1 MNLFGY
7 ANSSENFFE
16 KGLELYK
23 NKKFNDA
30 KFMFERSI
38 VFNPK
43 DSNSYLYLAKIYNH
57 QEDQILKRDNSKS
70 NFELLSKMRLR
81 IKEKNRLGETEANN
95 NDQLEFNKA
104 INFLEEIEEESKF
117 ARKRSLQKSV
127 SRGLNRLLLE
137 RNLGKLKIDLGEKW
151 TLESNNESLRIDPSG
166 TLDPKAEAD
175 EKRKLKKAEEA
186 MHRLLALNEC

>member
-1 MNLFGY
+1 M
-7 ANSSENFFE
+7 S
-16 KGLELYK
+16 
-23 NKKFNDA
+23 
-30 KFMFERSI
+30 
-38 VFNPK
+38 
-43 DSNSYLYLAKIYNH
+43 NH
-57 QEDQILKRDNSKS
+57 QENQIPKRDNSKS

-81 IKEKNRLGETEANN
+81 IKEKNRLGETETNK
-95 NDQLEFNKA
+95 NDQLEYKKA
-104 INFLEEIEEESKF
+104 INFLKEIEEESKF

-151 TLESNNESLRIDPSG
+151 TLESNNESLRTDSSG
-166 TLDPKAEAD
+166 KLDPKAEAD

>member
-1 MNLFGY
+1 M
-7 ANSSENFFE
+7 A
-16 KGLELYK
+16 
-23 NKKFNDA
+23 
-30 KFMFERSI
+30 
-38 VFNPK
+38 
-43 DSNSYLYLAKIYNH
+43 NH
-57 QEDQILKRDNSKS
+57 QENQIPKRDNSRS

-81 IKEKNRLGETEANN
+81 IKEKNRLGETETNK
-95 NDQLEFNKA
+95 NDQLEFKKA

-151 TLESNNESLRIDPSG
+151 TLESNNESLRTDSSG
-166 TLDPKAEAD
+166 KLDPKAEAD

>member
-1 MNLFGY
+1 M
-7 ANSSENFFE
+7 S
-16 KGLELYK
+16 
-23 NKKFNDA
+23 
-30 KFMFERSI
+30 
-38 VFNPK
+38 
-43 DSNSYLYLAKIYNH
+43 NH
-57 QEDQILKRDNSKS
+57 QENQIPKRDNSKS

-81 IKEKNRLGETEANN
+81 IKEKNRLGETETNK
-95 NDQLEFNKA
+95 NDQLEYKKA
-104 INFLEEIEEESKF
+104 INFLKEIEEESKF

-151 TLESNNESLRIDPSG
+151 TFESNNESLCTDSSRK
-166 TLDPKAEAD
+166 LDPKSEAD

>member
-1 MNLFGY
+1 M
-7 ANSSENFFE
+7 S
-16 KGLELYK
+16 
-23 NKKFNDA
+23 
-30 KFMFERSI
+30 
-38 VFNPK
+38 
-43 DSNSYLYLAKIYNH
+43 NH
-57 QEDQILKRDNSKS
+57 QENQITKRDNSKS

-81 IKEKNRLGETEANN
+81 IKEKNRLGEIEANN
-95 NDQLEFNKA
+95 TDQLEFKNA

-151 TLESNNESLRIDPSG
+151 TLKSNKESLRRDPSG
-166 TLDPKAEAD
+166 KLDPKAEAD

-186 MHRLLALNEC
+186 MHLLLALNEC

>member
-1 MNLFGY
+1 M
-7 ANSSENFFE
+7 S
-16 KGLELYK
+16 
-23 NKKFNDA
+23 
-30 KFMFERSI
+30 
-38 VFNPK
+38 
-43 DSNSYLYLAKIYNH
+43 NH
-57 QEDQILKRDNSKS
+57 QKNQIPKLDNTKS

-95 NDQLEFNKA
+95 NDQLEFKKA

-151 TLESNNESLRIDPSG
+151 TLDSNNESLRTDSSG
-166 TLDPKAEAD
+166 KLDPKAEAD

>member
-1 MNLFGY
+1 M
-7 ANSSENFFE
+7 
-16 KGLELYK
+16 
-23 NKKFNDA
+23 
-30 KFMFERSI
+30 
-38 VFNPK
+38 P
-43 DSNSYLYLAKIYNH
+43 NH
-57 QEDQILKRDNSKS
+57 QENQIPKRDNSKS

-81 IKEKNRLGETEANN
+81 IKEKNRLGETETNK
-95 NDQLEFNKA
+95 NDQLEYKKA
-104 INFLEEIEEESKF
+104 INFLKEIEEESKF

-151 TLESNNESLRIDPSG
+151 TLESNNKSLRKDSSG
-166 TLDPKAEAD
+166 KLDPEAETD

>member
-1 MNLFGY
+1 M
-7 ANSSENFFE
+7 
-16 KGLELYK
+16 
-23 NKKFNDA
+23 
-30 KFMFERSI
+30 
-38 VFNPK
+38 P
-43 DSNSYLYLAKIYNH
+43 NH
-57 QEDQILKRDNSKS
+57 QDNQIPKRDNSKS

-95 NDQLEFNKA
+95 NDQLEFKKA

-117 ARKRSLQKSV
+117 ARKRTLQTSV

-151 TLESNNESLRIDPSG
+151 TLKSNNESLRTDPSAK
-166 TLDPKAEAD
+166 LDPKSEAD

-186 MHRLLALNEC
+186 THRLLALNEC

>member
-1 MNLFGY
+1 M
-7 ANSSENFFE
+7 
-16 KGLELYK
+16 
-23 NKKFNDA
+23 
-30 KFMFERSI
+30 
-38 VFNPK
+38 P
-43 DSNSYLYLAKIYNH
+43 NH
-57 QEDQILKRDNSKS
+57 QENQIPKRDNSKS

-81 IKEKNRLGETEANN
+81 IKEKNRLGETETKK
-95 NDQLEFNKA
+95 NDQLEYKKA
-104 INFLEEIEEESKF
+104 INFLKEIEEESKF

-151 TLESNNESLRIDPSG
+151 TLESNNESLRTDSSG
-166 TLDPKAEAD
+166 KLDPKAEAD

>member
-1 MNLFGY
+1 MSNY
-7 ANSSENFFE
+7 QEN
-16 KGLELYK
+16 
-23 NKKFNDA
+23 
-30 KFMFERSI
+30 
-38 VFNPK
+38 
-43 DSNSYLYLAKIYNH
+43 
-57 QEDQILKRDNSKS
+57 QIPKRDNSKS
-70 NFELLSKMRLR
+70 NFDLLSKMRLR

-95 NDQLEFNKA
+95 NNQLEFKKA

-151 TLESNNESLRIDPSG
+151 TLESNNESLRTDSSG
-166 TLDPKAEAD
+166 KLDPKAEAD

>member
-1 MNLFGY
+1 MSN
-7 ANSSENFFE
+7 NQEN
-16 KGLELYK
+16 
-23 NKKFNDA
+23 
-30 KFMFERSI
+30 
-38 VFNPK
+38 
-43 DSNSYLYLAKIYNH
+43 
-57 QEDQILKRDNSKS
+57 QIPKRDNSKS

-81 IKEKNRLGETEANN
+81 IKEKNRLGETEANIN
-95 NDQLEFNKA
+95 KQMEFKKA

-127 SRGLNRLLLE
+127 SKGLNRLLLE

-151 TLESNNESLRIDPSG
+151 TFESNNKVLRRDPSG
-166 TLDPKAEAD
+166 KLDPKSEAD

>member
-1 MNLFGY
+1 M
-7 ANSSENFFE
+7 S
-16 KGLELYK
+16 
-23 NKKFNDA
+23 
-30 KFMFERSI
+30 
-38 VFNPK
+38 
-43 DSNSYLYLAKIYNH
+43 NH
-57 QEDQILKRDNSKS
+57 QENYFLKRDNFKS

-81 IKEKNRLGETEANN
+81 IKEKNRLGETETNN
-95 NDQLEFNKA
+95 NNQLEFKKA

-151 TLESNNESLRIDPSG
+151 TLESNNKSLCRDHSEK
-166 TLDPKAEAD
+166 LDPKSEVD

-186 MHRLLALNEC
+186 MHRLLALNKC

>member
-1 MNLFGY
+1 M
-7 ANSSENFFE
+7 S
-16 KGLELYK
+16 
-23 NKKFNDA
+23 
-30 KFMFERSI
+30 
-38 VFNPK
+38 
-43 DSNSYLYLAKIYNH
+43 NH
-57 QEDQILKRDNSKS
+57 QENQIPKRDNSKS

-95 NDQLEFNKA
+95 TDQLEYKKA

-151 TLESNNESLRIDPSG
+151 TLESNNESLRRDPSAK
-166 TLDPKAEAD
+166 LDPKAEAD

>member
-1 MNLFGY
+1 M
-7 ANSSENFFE
+7 S
-16 KGLELYK
+16 
-23 NKKFNDA
+23 
-30 KFMFERSI
+30 
-38 VFNPK
+38 
-43 DSNSYLYLAKIYNH
+43 NH
-57 QEDQILKRDNSKS
+57 QENQIPKRDNSKS

-95 NDQLEFNKA
+95 NDQLELKKA

-151 TLESNNESLRIDPSG
+151 TLESNNESLRTDSSG
-166 TLDPKAEAD
+166 KLDPKAEAD

-186 MHRLLALNEC
+186 MHRLLALNKC

>member
-1 MNLFGY
+1 MPNHH
-7 ANSSENFFE
+7 
-16 KGLELYK
+16 
-23 NKKFNDA
+23 
-30 KFMFERSI
+30 
-38 VFNPK
+38 
-43 DSNSYLYLAKIYNH
+43 DS
-57 QEDQILKRDNSKS
+57 QIPKRDNSKS

-81 IKEKNRLGETEANN
+81 IKEKNRLGETETNK
-95 NDQLEFNKA
+95 NDQLEFKKA

-151 TLESNNESLRIDPSG
+151 TLESNNESLRTDSSG
-166 TLDPKAEAD
+166 KLDPKAEAD

>member
-1 MNLFGY
+1 M
-7 ANSSENFFE
+7 
-16 KGLELYK
+16 
-23 NKKFNDA
+23 
-30 KFMFERSI
+30 
-38 VFNPK
+38 P
-43 DSNSYLYLAKIYNH
+43 NH
-57 QEDQILKRDNSKS
+57 QENQIPKRDNSKS

-81 IKEKNRLGETEANN
+81 IKEKNRLGETKANN
-95 NDQLEFNKA
+95 NDQLEFKKA

-137 RNLGKLKIDLGEKW
+137 RNLGKLKIYLGEKW
-151 TLESNNESLRIDPSG
+151 TLESNNESLRTDSSG
-166 TLDPKAEAD
+166 KLDPKAEAD

>member
-1 MNLFGY
+1 M
-7 ANSSENFFE
+7 S
-16 KGLELYK
+16 
-23 NKKFNDA
+23 
-30 KFMFERSI
+30 
-38 VFNPK
+38 
-43 DSNSYLYLAKIYNH
+43 NH
-57 QEDQILKRDNSKS
+57 QENQIPRRENTKS

-95 NDQLEFNKA
+95 NDQLEFKKA

-151 TLESNNESLRIDPSG
+151 TLESNNEFLRTDSSG
-166 TLDPKAEAD
+166 KLDPKAEAD

>member
-1 MNLFGY
+1 M
-7 ANSSENFFE
+7 S
-16 KGLELYK
+16 K
-23 NKKFNDA
+23 
-30 KFMFERSI
+30 
-38 VFNPK
+38 
-43 DSNSYLYLAKIYNH
+43 H
-57 QEDQILKRDNSKS
+57 QENQRPKSDNSNI

-81 IKEKNRLGETEANN
+81 IKENKSLGEIEANN
-95 NDQLEFNKA
+95 NDQLEFKKV

-151 TLESNNESLRIDPSG
+151 TLESNNESLRRDPSG
-166 TLDPKAEAD
+166 KLDPKSEAD
-175 EKRKLKKAEEA
+175 EKRKLKKAEDA

>member
-1 MNLFGY
+1 MTN
-7 ANSSENFFE
+7 NQDN
-16 KGLELYK
+16 
-23 NKKFNDA
+23 
-30 KFMFERSI
+30 
-38 VFNPK
+38 
-43 DSNSYLYLAKIYNH
+43 
-57 QEDQILKRDNSKS
+57 QIPKRDNSKS

-104 INFLEEIEEESKF
+104 INFLEEIEEKSKF
-117 ARKRSLQKSV
+117 ARKRSLKKSV

-137 RNLGKLKIDLGEKW
+137 RKLGQLKIDLGEKW
-151 TLESNNESLRIDPSG
+151 TLESNNKHLNTDSSG
-166 TLDPKAEAD
+166 KLDPKSESD